1 MSCHYHNPHYNHA
14 LHSLYPRRLP
24 RLLLLLGL
32 LRPCRPFS
40 GGAPLSACED
50 AGLVP
55 RHGFPAQ
62 AGPPPLEL
70 VMDQAAI
77 SPDTYLRVTI
87 RSRRAFKVRQ
97 PLSWKLSP
105 FSCHYIV

>member
-1 MSCHYHNPHYNHA
+1 M
-14 LHSLYPRRLP
+14 P

-40 GGAPLSACED
+40 GGAPLSACEE

-55 RHGFPAQ
+55 RHGFRAQ

-77 SPDTYLRVTI
+77 SPATYLRVTI

-97 PLSWKLSP
+97 PLSWKV
-105 FSCHYIV
+105 FSCPLHCLMCSG

>member
-1 MSCHYHNPHYNHA
+1 M
-14 LHSLYPRRLP
+14 P

-97 PLSWKLSP
+97 PLTIFVSSALSNV
-105 FSCHYIV
+105 SKSL